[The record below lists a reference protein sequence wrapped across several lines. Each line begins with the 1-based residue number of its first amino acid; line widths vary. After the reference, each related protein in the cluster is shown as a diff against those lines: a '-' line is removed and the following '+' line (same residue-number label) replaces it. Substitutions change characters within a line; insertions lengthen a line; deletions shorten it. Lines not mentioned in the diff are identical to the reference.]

1 MSEAKEAAALIMTN
15 AINDAQEAEEL
26 ALGRSEEEGTPVS
39 AALTA
44 LIDDSYT
51 LAAAAQ
57 KVMMSPDLDQYGP
70 ADAVNIIAL
79 EAMEM
84 VRKET
89 VLRFKTVASKRG
101 LLH

>member
-1 MSEAKEAAALIMTN
+1 MSEAKSAAALIMNN
-15 AINDAQEAEEL
+15 AIKDAQEAEML
-26 ALGRSEEEGTPVS
+26 SDQAEEDGTPLS
-39 AALTA
+39 ATLIS

-57 KVMMSPDLDQYGP
+57 KVMLSPDLEQYSS

-89 VLRFKTVASKRG
+89 TLRFKAVASKKG